1 MSDGFIDGRL
11 AGVVGLDLVGGV
23 CFANRPILDCDGNA
37 RSCEVTIEVD
47 FDDGAAGEWE
57 VLEEGRPPECFR
69 EWFIPSEIV
78 NSRPRRVLNS
88 SERDELE

>member
-1 MSDGFIDGRL
+1 MY
-11 AGVVGLDLVGGV
+11 
-23 CFANRPILDCDGNA
+23 ILDCDGNA

-88 SERDELE
+88 SERDEFE